1 MGLAAEACGISLDQG
16 LNCTLCV
23 VRWILIHCATR
34 EVLFFFFFSLVA
46 AGDGGIKYILVII
59 EPGSPCG
66 KVFTAEVI
74 AEENVSCS
82 VCRFQ
87 GVTGSCQ
94 EGTPGCSGLGR
105 ALWGSMGIQLCSS
118 SPATWYLL
126 IHVLGSEQG

>member
-1 MGLAAEACGISLDQG
+1 MWNLPGPGVELYSLCCQVDSYPLRHQG
-16 LNCTLCV
+16 SPV
-23 VRWILIHCATR
+23 
-34 EVLFFFFFSLVA
+34 FFFFFFVA

-59 EPGSPCG
+59 EPGSPCR